1 VKVSKVDAARR
12 QLETAV
18 TLYFHEGD
26 PVSIHTLT
34 CAAYEV
40 LRRINKGTPMI
51 KDWMKDYI
59 KPEYVK
65 KFGSKLNEAQNF
77 FKHADRDAE
86 KTLTF
91 EPRTTH
97 ILLLDAC
104 WAYKR
109 IAQERLPLLAIF
121 EMWAATTWGKHY
133 ITVPGLDL
141 SDPEVVKWASLS
153 RQEFFNTFVPV
164 AYAATVALPAGGSP

>member
-1 VKVSKVDAARR
+1 MNISKLDAARR

-18 TLYFHEGD
+18 TLYFREGD

-65 KFGSKLNEAQNF
+65 EFGEKLNEAQNF
-77 FKHADRDAE
+77 FKHAGKDADQL
-86 KTLTF
+86 LTF
-91 EPRTTH
+91 YPGESN

-104 WAYKR
+104 WTYR
-109 IAQERLPLLAIF
+109 RVSQERLPVLGVF
-121 EMWAATTWGKHY
+121 EMWSALTWAKNFVTY
-133 ITVPGLDL
+133 EAIERLDQQTL
-141 SDPEVVKWASLS
+141 EKWTRSS
-153 RQEFFNTFVPV
+153 RQEFFAQWVPV
-164 AYAATVALPAGGSP
+164 AYEATVALPSPG